1 MTNRCCDEYSFNLYY
16 YVILS
21 IYFRRNISRDGYAN
35 RSSCYTCATFE
46 SCSRRRGREITSR
59 GKRGRRKKK
68 RKANKGK
75 CTGRVSTKEL
85 SRTMAAT
92 SGRTISR
99 ISQVS
104 PRNLPTDTL
113 RYSKTLP
120 PIEVK
125 WWKLW
130 ETWTVFFLITSL
142 VMEYRPTSNLNRVSQ
157 LPMHLG
163 SLSSWQLGT
172 RN

>member
-92 SGRTISR
+92 VDAQFPAFPRFPREICPWIPYDTRKLCHLSKASGENFGKLGWFFHNNVACNGIS
-99 ISQVS
+99 
-104 PRNLPTDTL
+104 
-113 RYSKTLP
+113 
-120 PIEVK
+120 
-125 WWKLW
+125 
-130 ETWTVFFLITSL
+130 
-142 VMEYRPTSNLNRVSQ
+142 SNE
-157 LPMHLG
+157 
-163 SLSSWQLGT
+163 
-172 RN
+172 